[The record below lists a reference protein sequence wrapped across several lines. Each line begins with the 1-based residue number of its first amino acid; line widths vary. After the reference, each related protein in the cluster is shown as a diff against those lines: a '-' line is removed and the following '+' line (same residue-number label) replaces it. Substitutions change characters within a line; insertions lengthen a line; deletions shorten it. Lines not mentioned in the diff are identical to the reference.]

1 MSMIKGFIM
10 SLGMFSIIPV
20 PKNSWNE
27 KYMPMV
33 IPNLPLVG
41 ILTGL
46 IWYGLAHLL
55 TKLGTPPLIESSIIL
70 ITPFILTGFIHA
82 DGYMDVADALFSR
95 RDIETKKKI
104 LKDSNVGA
112 FAVAAITGLILL
124 QFSAIYTILDAQKTL
139 ITIAFIPAVSRCA
152 PGIAILTLKPI
163 FDTGYAVTFKNNTKP
178 RHTTFICILTA
189 IILTAA
195 WISLGTSALPL
206 LAGIIM
212 GLIATTYLYKQFK
225 GMSGDLSGC
234 IITISELTALL
245 CMALI

>member
-1 MSMIKGFIM
+1 MIKGFIM

-27 KYMPMV
+27 KHMPMV

-41 ILTGL
+41 MLTGL

-55 TKLGTPPLIESSIIL
+55 TMLETPPLIESSIVL
-70 ITPFILTGFIHA
+70 IAPFILTGFIHA
-82 DGYMDVADALFSR
+82 DGFMDVSDALFSR

-112 FAVAAITGLILL
+112 FAVAAIIGLTLF
-124 QFSAIYTILDAQKTL
+124 QYSAIYTILDAQKPLTTL
-139 ITIAFIPAVSRCA
+139 AFIPAASRCA

-163 FDTGYAVTFKNNTKP
+163 FETGYAATFKNDAKP
-178 RHTTFICILTA
+178 RHTVFICVLTA
-189 IILTAA
+189 MILTAA
-195 WISLGTSALPL
+195 WLALGTTALPL

-212 GLIATTYLYKQFK
+212 GLIATAYLYRQFK

-234 IITISELTALL
+234 IITISEFTALL
-245 CMALI
+245 CMALIS

>member
-27 KYMPMV
+27 KHMPMV

-41 ILTGL
+41 MLTGL
-46 IWYGLAHLL
+46 IWYGLARLL
-55 TKLGTPPLIESSIIL
+55 TMLGTPPLIESSIIL
-70 ITPFILTGFIHA
+70 IAPFFLTGFIHT

-95 RDIETKKKI
+95 RDIEAKKKI

-112 FAVAAITGLILL
+112 FAVVAIIGLILF

-139 ITIAFIPAVSRCA
+139 MTLAFIPAVSRCA

-163 FDTGYAVTFKNNTKP
+163 FDTGYAATFKSNAKP
-178 RHTTFICILTA
+178 RHTILICVLTA
-189 IILTAA
+189 MILTAA
-195 WISLGTSALPL
+195 WLTLGTSALPL

-212 GLIATTYLYKQFK
+212 GLISTAYLYKQFQ

-234 IITISELTALL
+234 IITVSELAALL